1 MFHVKQQG
9 NKTME
14 EGKSPEEIL
23 DEIMNRT
30 PAPAPGPKP
39 APSPPRFEPPPP
51 EDAPPPDAPGKKDN
65 PDFAAK
71 LLPWL
76 CMVLGAALLVMG
88 VCVLQ
93 VVKMNHRL
101 DELRQSVESMQA
113 VDQLREEIGRLQ
125 EKNKGFEAT
134 IQTLQTEKEEAERDS
149 EEQQY
154 LVEHYSQ
161 RLNVATIQKWQR
173 DYLFY
178 IGWFMDNGDYP
189 MAALVV
195 SLSAYRYF
203 DVGSN
208 LADVPYNPA
217 QQEQYETYCQ
227 ELLDREY
234 LYLWKP
240 SGVYTSGEGVI
251 YEMAEKYDPEHNPD
265 MAALGILWCAVD
277 EYYVR
282 DSYGP
287 PEQYLITYQNLPLGS
302 DAIPYPQRL
311 RNTASD
317 EILQLYEQLINDLV
331 ARGEVVITDGALDY
345 NPELA
350 HFSVLY
356 SLPFDP
362 PVDYPSTTL
371 D

>member
-1 MFHVKQQG
+1 
-9 NKTME
+9 ME

-30 PAPAPGPKP
+30 PAPEST
-39 APSPPRFEPPPP
+39 PSPFPPRFGPPPP
-51 EDAPPPDAPGKKDN
+51 EDNPPPPPDAPGKKDN
-65 PDFAAK
+65 PDLAAK

-93 VVKMNHRL
+93 VMKINHRL
-101 DELRQSVESMQA
+101 ETLEETVEGIA
-113 VDQLREEIGRLQ
+113 YIDQLQRENKILQ
-125 EKNKGFEAT
+125 R
-134 IQTLQTEKEEAERDS
+134 EKEDLEKELAQADRRKRELEREKQTYMDDRDRTI
-149 EEQQY
+149 
-154 LVEHYSQ
+154 Q
-161 RLNVATIQKWQR
+161 RLNITTIQKWQR

-203 DVGSN
+203 DAGSN

-227 ELLDREY
+227 ELLDRGY
-234 LYLWKP
+234 LQEPSSGYLTWGGA
-240 SGVYTSGEGVI
+240 S
-251 YEMAEKYDPEHNPD
+251 YEMAEKYDPSQNPD
-265 MAALGILWCAVD
+265 MAALGILWCALD
-277 EYYVR
+277 GYYVTG
-282 DSYGP
+282 SYGP
-287 PEQYLITYQNLPLGS
+287 PEQYLITYQYLPLGS

-317 EILQLYEQLINDLV
+317 EILQLYEQLINDLA
-331 ARGEVVITDGALDY
+331 ARGGMVITDGALDY
-345 NPELA
+345 NPDLGYT
-350 HFSVLY
+350 SVLY

-362 PVDYPSTTL
+362 PVDYASIPAG
-371 D
+371 